1 VPGTLCLLN
10 PREKAITRRAVITG
24 TGLYTPPQHISNQ
37 ELCDALEVSVER
49 YNRAQAGEIAEGTLP
64 AREHSSD
71 AFILKA
77 SGIRSRYVLDKTGVL
92 DPERMYPRLPLR
104 SDDEL
109 SIQAE
114 ISVAAVEAA
123 LKQAGRAPGDV
134 DALLVGCSNLQRA
147 YPAVAIEVQH
157 ALGARGYAYDLN
169 VACSSATFALQA
181 AADAVRTGSARC
193 VAVVNPEITSGHN
206 NFELRDHHF
215 IFGDACTATIVED
228 ASAARAAGG
237 FEILSTRLE
246 TAFSNNIR
254 NNFGFLNRSEE
265 PARPAHDVVFNQ
277 NGRQVFREVCP
288 LVSRH
293 IQAHLAERGVAPREL
308 RRMWLHQANLNMNRL
323 IATAVLGHEPSADEA
338 PVILDEYANT
348 SSAGCVIAFHK
359 FRDDFRP
366 GELGLLCS
374 FGAGYSVG
382 SVLVR
387 SCEDPPR

>member
-1 VPGTLCLLN
+1 
-10 PREKAITRRAVITG
+10 
-24 TGLYTPPQHISNQ
+24 
-37 ELCDALEVSVER
+37 VSVER
-49 YNRAQAGEIAEGTLP
+49 FNREHAREIAAGTVA
-64 AREHSSD
+64 ARELSSD
-71 AFILKA
+71 AFIVKA
-77 SGIRSRYVLDKTGVL
+77 SGIQSRYVLDKTGVL
-92 DPERMYPRLPLR
+92 DPERMHPRLPLR

-114 ISVAAVEAA
+114 ISLAAVEAA
-123 LKQAGRAPGDV
+123 LKQAGRAGGDI
-134 DALLVGCSNLQRA
+134 DALLIGCSNLQRA

-181 AADAVRTGSARC
+181 AADAVRSGNARC

-215 IFGDACTATIVED
+215 IFGDACTAAIVED
-228 ASAARAAGG
+228 AASARAGGG
-237 FEILSTRLE
+237 FEIVGTRLE
-246 TAFSNNIR
+246 TVFSNNIR

-265 PARPAHDVVFNQ
+265 PARAAHDVVFSQ

-293 IQAHLAERGVAPREL
+293 ILAHLGERGVAPAEL

-323 IATAVLGHEPSADEA
+323 IGTAVLGHEPSADEA
-338 PVILDEYANT
+338 PVILDQYANT
-348 SSAGCVIAFHK
+348 SSAGCVIAFHE
-359 FRDDFRP
+359 FRADFRP

-387 SCEDPPR
+387 RCEDAQS